1 MKFEKL
7 FNAIL
12 NNKILIYFIL
22 LVGIFL
28 RLIYLNQLDDYY
40 DDWNFFFTVDPNI
53 SNEITWVRY
62 FGDRRILAEYNSYDW
77 NKVGE
82 DFPYYFAFFSK
93 FVLNLI
99 GYSIEKVHYFILFFS
114 ICSLFLVTKICEIF
128 TPDLKFKVL
137 TLFLFATNLYLIK
150 DLNAL
155 RPHSL

>member
-82 DFPYYFAFFSK
+82 DFPYYFAFSK

-99 GYSIEKVHYFILFFS
+99 DIPLKKYIISFYFSQFVHFFS
-114 ICSLFLVTKICEIF
+114 NK
-128 TPDLKFKVL
+128 
-137 TLFLFATNLYLIK
+137 NL
-150 DLNAL
+150 
-155 RPHSL
+155 